1 MISIQ
6 LMGGLGNQLFQMFAT
21 IAYAIRHKHKFI
33 FPYSDKLAQRVTYWN
48 NFMTSLKLF
57 TTANMI
63 HKVSNDNIQQMETI
77 VERDFRFT
85 ELPPVDSGRTFKLQG
100 YFQSYKYF
108 QDVQDQIYGLFRME
122 QQKMALKR
130 DNQTLFA
137 GDANTISMHFR
148 LGDYKNLQHYH
159 PIMPAVYYRDALSQI
174 IEKNDLKNARVL
186 YFCEEEDNEY
196 VGSVIQKIQHFF
208 ENGNCVLEFVKVD
221 DKIDDWKQMLIMS
234 ICQHNIIANSSFS
247 WWGAYLNTNPSKI
260 VCYPSLWFG
269 QDMHN
274 HHGYKDT
281 SDLFP
286 PQWIKVMF

>member
-1 MISIQ
+1 MYFLYTMISIQ

-148 LGDYKNLQHYH
+148 LGDYKYHTDKH
-159 PIMPAVYYRDALSQI
+159 PILTLEYYKKALAHLFTLRKEQHI
-174 IEKNDLKNARVL
+174 L
-186 YFCEEEDNEY
+186 YFCEEDKDDEDIINMQ
-196 VGSVIQKIQHFF
+196 I
-208 ENGNCVLEFVKVD
+208 NVLKEEFPEATFS
-221 DKIDDWKQMLIMS
+221 KIDYSIADWEQLIIMS
-234 ICQHNIIANSSFS
+234 CCRDNIIANSTFS
-247 WWGAYLNTNPSKI
+247 WWGAYLNQNNYVYYPSK
-260 VCYPSLWFG
+260 WFEDG
-269 QDMHN
+269 TID
-274 HHGYKDT
+274 
-281 SDLFP
+281 FP
-286 PQWIKVMF
+286 IEWKEI